1 MRRAFQVAGRAGV
14 VVGMGGAVVGLA
26 AAPALASSS
35 LTVSPSGTITSNTT
49 VTATGTDSANATAI
63 GQSRTLT
70 LNLSDPSGGSLQQ
83 WSSGSIASTKSASVK
98 GSLDTTGAI
107 NGAYTFTLKINGTTA
122 QTSTVTVR
130 VAPAKVANF
139 NASPSGTVAHFT
151 WSANGEPDLAGYDI
165 VDVTDSSNPRDLTP
179 GGVGTNVC
187 DSSGCAVDIDFGSG
201 AQGTTRNFVIDAL
214 RYTSPS
220 HSATISSGD
229 SAPVSVNFPAPPPP
243 PSSGGPSGGTSG
255 GSTSTGSGGSTSTG
269 GSGSTGGTTG
279 SSTSG
284 GTTSGST
291 KGGKTSGSG
300 RGITTNR
307 PSAALKAYL
316 PSFSAAAAPNLPS
329 VITEV
334 KPLPE
339 GTYKP
344 TLAYPDQVIGQTT
357 HDKTQP
363 VAAFRNEV
371 VRVLNVAAVWK
382 SLAGAVLVLLM
393 AAHLRAWVAG
403 VERMDV

>member
-14 VVGMGGAVVGLA
+14 VVGIGGAVVGLA
-26 AAPALASSS
+26 AAPAMAASATLSV
-35 LTVSPSGTITSNTT
+35 TPSGTVDHNVVIKASGSYDNSTSLSSQALKLTVDRPDSSSSVLYTGTARAASSGATPTESVDTSVLNLNGNYVFTFAVGSATTTKT
-49 VTATGTDSANATAI
+49 VTM
-63 GQSRTLT
+63 
-70 LNLSDPSGGSLQQ
+70 
-83 WSSGSIASTKSASVK
+83 
-98 GSLDTTGAI
+98 
-107 NGAYTFTLKINGTTA
+107 
-122 QTSTVTVR
+122 R

-151 WSANGEPDLAGYDI
+151 WSANSEPDLAGYDI

-243 PSSGGPSGGTSG
+243 PSSGGSSGGTTGGSTSG
-255 GSTSTGSGGSTSTG
+255 GSGGTG
-269 GSGSTGGTTG
+269 GSSSSGGTTG
-279 SSTSG
+279 SGSSG

-382 SLAGAVLVLLM
+382 SLAGAALVLLM

-403 VERMDV
+403 VERMDP